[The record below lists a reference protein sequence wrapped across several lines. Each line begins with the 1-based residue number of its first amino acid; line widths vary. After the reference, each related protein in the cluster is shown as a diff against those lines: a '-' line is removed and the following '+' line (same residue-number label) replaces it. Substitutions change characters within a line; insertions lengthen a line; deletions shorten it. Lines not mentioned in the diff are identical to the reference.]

1 MEESRLGVEMSAE
14 TPSSTGVAGDT
25 AVSTSF
31 PVVPILPAFI
41 KFVFKFIAM
50 ISTTKYKEN

>member
-25 AVSTSF
+25 AVSTSL
-31 PVVPILPAFI
+31 PVVPILPVIISLI
-41 KFVFKFIAM
+41 KNYSHGF
-50 ISTTKYKEN
+50 